1 MAVAV
6 AVPVPEEEKTAVVN
20 PGDNNGG
27 GDGGGG
33 GGDLRKDIQVVHGA
47 RQGKFPLVNRLRA
60 YQGDQEVRVH
70 PLFPVARLP

>member
-6 AVPVPEEEKTAVVN
+6 AVPVPEEVKTAVVN

-33 GGDLRKDIQVVHGA
+33 GGDLRKDIQVV
-47 RQGKFPLVNRLRA
+47 LLC
-60 YQGDQEVRVH
+60 EVFNFAKWSTSENEGGGEFFTH
-70 PLFPVARLP
+70 AP